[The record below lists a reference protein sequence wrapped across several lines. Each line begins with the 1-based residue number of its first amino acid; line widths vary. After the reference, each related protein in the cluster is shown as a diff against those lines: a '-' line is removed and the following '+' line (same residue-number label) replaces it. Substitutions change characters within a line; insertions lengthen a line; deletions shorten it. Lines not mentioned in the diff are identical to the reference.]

1 MAAHLS
7 RPTLSLRLTNLR
19 LITLEEL
26 LEVQNVPAREVR
38 TKREQRVERKAPKG
52 YEIVGSRMGSGGFE
66 LLSLQISNQDP
77 QSVSHSSRCA
87 RSGCRYRRTHPS
99 YVCGQR
105 FPRSELVDV
114 IATNAPRILW
124 FLKHVRYPE
133 CPPDRISTVVRN
145 QQTAV
150 AGINLGVKNAD
161 SSQDL
166 IQWLSTPV
174 RVVVCPRKAL
184 STAPLGAKMAYCF
197 SELPPLQGK
206 SRSARE
212 KFFDKDTQ
220 QEGSNLQSFD
230 HFTDTLAANMLKAAN
245 HTEAA

>member
-150 AGINLGVKNAD
+150 AGINLGVKVKSITHHVQQFTRQQSTDPAMRFGVEWSLLLAGDYPNEH
-161 SSQDL
+161 
-166 IQWLSTPV
+166 LSIRSLKISGLASTIVLTP
-174 RVVVCPRKAL
+174 R
-184 STAPLGAKMAYCF
+184 
-197 SELPPLQGK
+197 
-206 SRSARE
+206 
-212 KFFDKDTQ
+212 D
-220 QEGSNLQSFD
+220 
-230 HFTDTLAANMLKAAN
+230 
-245 HTEAA
+245 